1 MDVMSKIAEIYLLV
15 SKKERWE
22 LLGASAKCRK
32 WIGGLQAMTKVFTFF
47 GGRGDQS
54 VGALYKFIS
63 QDWILVPSV
72 RKKVNY
78 QNMDL
83 NADMAN
89 MTLVLLTMFHLVSTS
104 I

>member
-32 WIGGLQAMTKVFTFF
+32 WIGKLQAMTKVFTFL

-72 RKKVNY
+72 RKKVKY
-78 QNMDL
+78 QNMDF
-83 NADMAN
+83 NT
-89 MTLVLLTMFHLVSTS
+89 TLHPKAPLKICV